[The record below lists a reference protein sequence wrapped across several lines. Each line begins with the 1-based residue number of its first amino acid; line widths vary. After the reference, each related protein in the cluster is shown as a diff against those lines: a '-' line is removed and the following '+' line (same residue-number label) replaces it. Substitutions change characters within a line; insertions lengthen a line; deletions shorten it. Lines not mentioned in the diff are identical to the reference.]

1 MTLAELESL
10 AREVHPNGWESCE
23 SSLLRDGW
31 TSDFAA
37 YIAALSPER
46 VLALLDVIEAAK
58 AQDAQF
64 SRVLHELAGAA
75 SVCWKDGAVPTG
87 EFDST
92 QACEHVANAVEE
104 LRGYMSAAL
113 DKLGELK

>member
-1 MTLAELESL
+1 MQLTELRAQFE
-10 AREVHPNGWESCE
+10 AG
-23 SSLLRDGW
+23 LRD
-31 TSDFAA
+31 DKCVM
-37 YIAALSPER
+37 
-46 VLALLDVIEAAK
+46 VLPHVGIALLDVIEAAK

-104 LRGYMSAAL
+104 LRGYMSDARA
-113 DKLGELK
+113 KLGELK

>member
-1 MTLAELESL
+1 MTTDELRAAFE
-10 AREVHPNGWESCE
+10 AG
-23 SSLLRDGW
+23 LRD
-31 TSDFAA
+31 DKCVM
-37 YIAALSPER
+37 
-46 VLALLDVIEAAK
+46 VLPHVGIALLDVIEAAK

-104 LRGYMSAAL
+104 LRGYMSDARA
-113 DKLGELK
+113 KLGELK